1 MTAKGWLKPG
11 ACLARLPGL
20 YVVAIAATLLF
31 NRARTEASD

>member
-1 MTAKGWLKPG
+1 MAAKDWLKPS

-20 YVVAIAATLLF
+20 YVVAITATLLF